1 MQYNLLERLSSRNSI
16 FDCIHE
22 LVLFVKYLWNLFIF
36 TLIDD
41 ELEIGTLNVSWEFIY
56 EKL

>member
-16 FDCIHE
+16 FDCIYE

-56 EKL
+56 EIL